1 MEVRA
6 LTYSASKLGALS
18 VRKNHVRVRGR
29 GRVRF
34 KIAHDGIEERKRRCG
49 TEVWVGLSEGV
60 DLEGDLYS
68 QGECGLHFFGGREDY
83 RNEFLKRGGARAIRW
98 SIRRNASGHATA
110 SELPSSCN
118 IPVSFFFFFLGTFTE
133 AAHDAP
139 SPKRK
144 CLQSTYAH
152 LSGKIIVGRVI
163 VPYPSRPILCRS
175 ATESVARDGTPP
187 CPHHF
192 RAPLPRVAPSGLLMS
207 SAPTTRSRTLLF
219 LSYRDSRA
227 SSSTSHHKY
236 ALDND
241 GDENER
247 LIDTPKDH
255 IAIDVGLPPK
265 WSGNLRR

>member
-1 MEVRA
+1 V
-6 LTYSASKLGALS
+6 
-18 VRKNHVRVRGR
+18 
-29 GRVRF
+29 
-34 KIAHDGIEERKRRCG
+34 
-49 TEVWVGLSEGV
+49 
-60 DLEGDLYS
+60 
-68 QGECGLHFFGGREDY
+68 
-83 RNEFLKRGGARAIRW
+83 
-98 SIRRNASGHATA
+98 AT
-110 SELPSSCN
+110 LQHPSSRRHA
-118 IPVSFFFFFLGTFTE
+118 ISRFLFFFFLGTVTE
-133 AAHDAP
+133 PAHDAP

-152 LSGKIIVGRVI
+152 LSGKIIVGRAI
-163 VPYPSRPILCRS
+163 VSYPSRPILCRS
-175 ATESVARDGTPP
+175 ATESVARGGTPP

-192 RAPLPRVAPSGLLMS
+192 RAPSPRAAPSGLLMS

-241 GDENER
+241 GDEHER

>member
-1 MEVRA
+1 MWPTFLWKA
-6 LTYSASKLGALS
+6 G
-18 VRKNHVRVRGR
+18 
-29 GRVRF
+29 
-34 KIAHDGIEERKRRCG
+34 
-49 TEVWVGLSEGV
+49 GLSKRISEKGRCESDPMV
-60 DLEGDLYS
+60 DKKK
-68 QGECGLHFFGGREDY
+68 REWPRY
-83 RNEFLKRGGARAIRW
+83 
-98 SIRRNASGHATA
+98 SIRA
-110 SELPSSCN
+110 
-118 IPVSFFFFFLGTFTE
+118 PVVMQYPSFFFFSRDSHGACTRCAKSE
-133 AAHDAP
+133 A
-139 SPKRK
+139 K

-152 LSGKIIVGRVI
+152 LSGKIIVGQAI
-163 VPYPSRPILCRS
+163 VSYPSRPILCRS

-192 RAPLPRVAPSGLLMS
+192 RAPSPRAAPSGLLMS